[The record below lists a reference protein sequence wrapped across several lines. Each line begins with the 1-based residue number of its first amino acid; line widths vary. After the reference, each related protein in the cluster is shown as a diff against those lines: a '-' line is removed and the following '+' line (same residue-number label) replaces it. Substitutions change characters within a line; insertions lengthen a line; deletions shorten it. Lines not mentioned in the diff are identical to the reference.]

1 MLEIK
6 DLKVYIQA
14 FQGNPWNEECV
25 SAYNGFKQIG
35 FQVEL
40 FTTTDQLKNK
50 KRTDLVV
57 GGMLIMEHVLNEA
70 EIKLEPVDY
79 PEEIFRYCGRKI
91 WVSTIRELRNYSLP
105 VFVKPVEEKK
115 AKGMI
120 INNWRDLK
128 EFDHLNS
135 NERIYCSEV
144 VDFISEWRC
153 FVRYGKLLGVQNYYG
168 DSEKKPDLSIVNAAI
183 EDYHSKPNSCVLDF
197 GVTSDGRTLLIEV
210 NDGFA
215 IGSYGLPDEKY
226 AMFLMTR
233 WAQIMN
239 IEDVLA
245 NTAN

>member
-14 FQGNPWNEECV
+14 FQGKPWNEECD
-25 SAYNGFKQIG
+25 SAYNGFKQLG

-40 FTTTDQLKNK
+40 FTTTEQLKNME
-50 KRTDLVV
+50 RSDLVV
-57 GGMLIMEHVLNEA
+57 GGMLIMEHVLNDA

-79 PEEIFRYCGRKI
+79 PEEIFKYCGRKI
-91 WVSTIRELRNYSLP
+91 WVTSICKLRNYPLP
-105 VFVKPVEEKK
+105 LFIKPVKEKK
-115 AKGMI
+115 AKGII
-120 INNWRDLK
+120 INNWEDLK

-135 NERIYCSEV
+135 NELVYCSEV
-144 VDFISEWRC
+144 VNFISEWRC
-153 FVRYGKLLGVQNYYG
+153 FVRYRKLLGVQNYFG
-168 DSEKKPDLSIVNAAI
+168 DSEKKPDLSIVSAAI
-183 EDYHSKPNSCVLDF
+183 ADYDSMPNSCALDF

-215 IGSYGLPDEKY
+215 IGSYNLPDEKY

-245 NTAN
+245 NTAK